1 MVYLPPQLT
10 KITKY
15 KVQTT
20 MLFVLPVTPSCHA
33 SYKQDHPVRV
43 LPLCKVREL
52 KLALPERWRNPR
64 LIATRLIIHIW
75 KYISVL
81 NVFGISV
88 STPGFNASWS
98 GCAWLMCEIKNGRN
112 LPLTFSHGTSFA
124 RALYEKISLIW
135 SELSVKRSTS
145 ASVILK
151 FLRCIEYAIIIS
163 GQN

>member
-1 MVYLPPQLT
+1 
-10 KITKY
+10 
-15 KVQTT
+15 

-112 LPLTFSHGTSFA
+112 LPLNFSHGTSFA